1 MNEIIRPE
9 RARVEIQEIGVDR
22 EEVNTITSK
31 QEPSN
36 KDEQLK
42 NEVKILE
49 NTIQKPEILEE
60 EIKEPGCFMD
70 FERDY
75 SRFKANKVVL
85 YKYLKVPIRIKE

>member
-22 EEVNTITSK
+22 EDTITSK

-42 NEVKILE
+42 IEVKILE